1 MHIGILGFGK
11 MGRAI
16 AERLIENGHQITAWN
31 RTASK
36 IDAVDD
42 VTAVA
47 NPAALVGR
55 CEMILS
61 ILANDAATEAAYH
74 GADGLCSGD
83 LAGTT
88 IIEMC
93 TMSPDRAL
101 ALAAAVTA
109 KGGAFVECPVGGTVK
124 PARDGALVGMAAGDK
139 ADFDRVRPLLEQLTR
154 RLDYMGA
161 VGNGA
166 AMKLAINLPL
176 MVYWGALGEAV
187 GLLGN
192 RGIPYEQAFDILTD
206 SSGAIGPAKMRQP
219 PIIDLLNT
227 GTSGVSNFA
236 IDQALKD
243 MALMVALARAESID
257 SPIITAAETTAQQAA
272 DAGWA
277 GKDISLLAAWRKHN
291 AS

>member
-1 MHIGILGFGK
+1 MHVGILGFGK

-16 AERLIENGHQITAWN
+16 AERLIESGHQITTWN
-31 RTASK
+31 RTSSK
-36 IDAVDD
+36 IDAVNN

-47 NPAALVGR
+47 SPTALASQ
-55 CEMILS
+55 CEIILS
-61 ILANDAATEAAYH
+61 ILANDTATEVAYH
-74 GADGLCSGD
+74 GDDGLCTGG
-83 LAGTT
+83 LAGNT

-93 TMSPDRAL
+93 TMSPERVGAL
-101 ALAAAVTA
+101 ADAVKA

-124 PARDGALVGMAAGDK
+124 PARDGALLGMAAGEK
-139 ADFDRVRPLLEQLTR
+139 ADYDRVRPLLEQLTR
-154 RLDYMGA
+154 RVDYLGA

-192 RGIPYEQAFDILTD
+192 RGIPDEQAFDILTD
-206 SSGAIGPAKMRQP
+206 SSGAIGPAKMRQA
-219 PIIDLLNT
+219 PIIELLKT

-243 MALMVALARAESID
+243 MSLMVALARTEAID
-257 SPIITAAETTAQQAA
+257 SPIINAAQTTAQESA
-272 DAGWA
+272 DGGW
-277 GKDISLLAAWRKHN
+277 GSKDISLLAAWRKHK